1 MTART
6 RAMLAAAGIVLWTV
20 SAEAATIR
28 VAAGGDLQAALDAAK
43 PGDVI
48 LLDAGAEYVGNFVLP
63 VTSGAGFIR
72 VRSATADTQLP
83 ADGARISPSHL
94 RLLPTLRSPNTMAAI
109 RTAPFAHHWRLSY
122 LAFAANVDGSG
133 DVIQLGDGSSAQD
146 SADQIPHDL
155 ILDHLYV
162 HGDPLLGQKRGIAL
176 NAASVTIRDSYV
188 SECKGVGMDTQA
200 IAGWNGPGPFTIEN
214 NYLEAA
220 GENVMFG
227 GSDPAI
233 TDLVPTGITFRKNY
247 LSRPIAWMDPIVP
260 APTGVA
266 AAEVT
271 GGGTLA
277 PGTYAYRVIAR
288 RPVGQGTTGRSMAS
302 TEAVATVAG
311 RTGSGV
317 RIAWQRVNGATE
329 YRVYGRASGSES
341 MYWTV
346 TGTEFI
352 DRGSAGTAE
361 AVPTS
366 GETYWVVKN
375 VFELKNARNVVVEQ
389 NLFENH
395 WQQAQAGYA
404 IVFTPRNSGGAC
416 TWCGVDHVTFRFN
429 IVRNVAAGINL
440 LGYDIPSRPTRQT
453 TDVTI
458 AQNLF
463 YGVTTA
469 LGGNGWFLL
478 IGDEPRD
485 VTIEHNTI
493 DFDGTT
499 AVYAYGGTATA
510 PRTIVGFRF
519 ANNALRHNKYG
530 MNGASSSYGNPTL
543 TRYFPALSFEGNW
556 LQGGSAALYPS
567 DNLFSGSFEPAF
579 VDAGAADYRAV
590 AGGILAGAATDGTNI
605 GVNISALP
613 VVAPAP
619 PPILSGPALRAPTSV
634 RILR

>member
-6 RAMLAAAGIVLWTV
+6 RAMLAVTWILLWTA
-20 SAEAATIR
+20 SAEAATVR
-28 VAAGGDLQAALDAAK
+28 VAAGGDLQAALNAAQ

-63 VTSGAGFIR
+63 VTGGASFIR
-72 VRSATADTQLP
+72 LRSATADTQLP
-83 ADGARISPSHL
+83 GDGARISPSHL

-122 LAFAANVDGSG
+122 LAFAATIDGSG
-133 DVIQLGDGSSAQD
+133 DVIQLGDGSSAQN
-146 SADQIPHDL
+146 SYAQIPHDL

-247 LSRPIAWMDPIVP
+247 LSRPMAWMDPIVA
-260 APTGVA
+260 APTGVS

-277 PGTYAYRVIAR
+277 PGTYGYRVIAR

-302 TEAVATVAG
+302 IEAVATVVG
-311 RTGSGV
+311 RTGAGV
-317 RIAWQRVNGATE
+317 RIAWQRVSGATE
-329 YRVYGRASGSES
+329 YRVYGRGGGSES

-346 TGTEFI
+346 AGTEFT

-416 TWCGVDHVTFRFN
+416 TWCGVDNVTFRSN

-453 TDVTI
+453 TDVTVE
-458 AQNLF
+458 QNLF
-463 YGVTTA
+463 YGITTA

-478 IGDEPRD
+478 IGDEPRN
-485 VTIEHNTI
+485 VTVEHNTI

-499 AVYAYGGTATA
+499 AVYAYGGTATV
-510 PRTIVGFRF
+510 PRTILGFRF

-530 MNGASSSYGNPTL
+530 INGASSSVREPDADEVFSRRGLPAQL
-543 TRYFPALSFEGNW
+543 AAGWGRGALSVGEFG
-556 LQGGSAALYPS
+556 Q
-567 DNLFSGSFEPAF
+567 
-579 VDAGAADYRAV
+579 RH
-590 AGGILAGAATDGTNI
+590 
-605 GVNISALP
+605 
-613 VVAPAP
+613 
-619 PPILSGPALRAPTSV
+619 LSLR
-634 RILR
+634 LR

>member
-1 MTART
+1 
-6 RAMLAAAGIVLWTV
+6 MLAAAGILLWTA
-20 SAEAATIR
+20 SAEAATVR
-28 VAAGGDLQAALDAAK
+28 VAAGGDLQAALDAAQ

-63 VTSGAGFIR
+63 VTGGAGFIT
-72 VRSATADTQLP
+72 VRSSTADTQLP
-83 ADGARISPSHL
+83 RDGARISPSNL

-133 DVIQLGDGSSAQD
+133 DVIQLGDGSGAQN
-146 SADQIPHDL
+146 SGDQIPHDL
-155 ILDHLYV
+155 VLDHLYI

-233 TDLVPTGITFRKNY
+233 TDLVPTGITFRKNQ
-247 LSRPIAWMDPIVP
+247 LSRPMAWRDPIVP
-260 APTGVA
+260 APIAVSA
-266 AAEVT
+266 AAVT

-277 PGTYAYRVIAR
+277 PGAYAYRVVAR
-288 RPVGQGTTGRSMAS
+288 RPVGQGTTGRSLAS
-302 TEAVATVAG
+302 AETVATVSAATGAG
-311 RTGSGV
+311 I
-317 RIAWQRVNGATE
+317 RIAWQRVNDATE
-329 YRVYGRASGSES
+329 YRVYGRVSGSES

-346 TGTEFI
+346 TGTEFT
-352 DRGSAGTAE
+352 DRGSPGTAE

-389 NLFENH
+389 NVFENH

-416 TWCGVDHVTFRFN
+416 TWCGVDNVTFRFN

-458 AQNLF
+458 EHNLF

-478 IGDEPRD
+478 IGDEPRN
-485 VTIEHNTI
+485 VTVEHNTI
-493 DFDGTT
+493 DYDGTT
-499 AVYAYGGTATA
+499 AVYAYGGTATV
-510 PRTIVGFRF
+510 PRTILGFRF

-543 TRYFPALSFEGNW
+543 TRYFPGVFFQRNW
-556 LQGGSAALYPS
+556 LQGGNAALYPS
-567 DNLFSGSFEPAF
+567 GNVFSGTFPSAF
-579 VDAGAADYRAV
+579 VDVAAFDYRAV

-605 GVNISALP
+605 GVDITALP
-613 VVAPAP
+613 AVPPAP
-619 PPILSGPALRAPTSV
+619 PPIVSGPVPHPPSSV
-634 RILR
+634 RIMR

>member
-1 MTART
+1 M
-6 RAMLAAAGIVLWTV
+6 
-20 SAEAATIR
+20 
-28 VAAGGDLQAALDAAK
+28 
-43 PGDVI
+43 I

-72 VRSATADTQLP
+72 VRSATADTLLP

-133 DVIQLGDGSSAQD
+133 DVIQLGDGSSAQN

-233 TDLVPTGITFRKNY
+233 ADLVPTGITFRKNH
-247 LSRPIAWMDPIVP
+247 LSRPMAWRDPIVP
-260 APTGVA
+260 APTGVSA
-266 AAEVT
+266 AAVT

-277 PGTYAYRVIAR
+277 PGTYAYRVVAR
-288 RPVGQGTTGRSMAS
+288 RPVGQGTIGRSMAS
-302 TEAVATVAG
+302 AEAVATVSAATGAG
-311 RTGSGV
+311 I
-317 RIAWQRVNGATE
+317 RIAWQRVNDATE
-329 YRVYGRASGSES
+329 YRVYGRVSGSES

-346 TGTEFI
+346 TGTEFT
-352 DRGSAGTAE
+352 DRGSPGTAE

-395 WQQAQAGYA
+395 WQQAQAGLRDRLHA
-404 IVFTPRNSGGAC
+404 EKFGRRV
-416 TWCGVDHVTFRFN
+416 HV
-429 IVRNVAAGINL
+429 VRC
-440 LGYDIPSRPTRQT
+440 RQ
-453 TDVTI
+453 
-458 AQNLF
+458 
-463 YGVTTA
+463 
-469 LGGNGWFLL
+469 
-478 IGDEPRD
+478 RD
-485 VTIEHNTI
+485 VPIQHRSERRGWHQ
-493 DFDGTT
+493 
-499 AVYAYGGTATA
+499 
-510 PRTIVGFRF
+510 
-519 ANNALRHNKYG
+519 
-530 MNGASSSYGNPTL
+530 
-543 TRYFPALSFEGNW
+543 PA
-556 LQGGSAALYPS
+556 
-567 DNLFSGSFEPAF
+567 
-579 VDAGAADYRAV
+579 
-590 AGGILAGAATDGTNI
+590 
-605 GVNISALP
+605 GV
-613 VVAPAP
+613 
-619 PPILSGPALRAPTSV
+619 
-634 RILR
+634 